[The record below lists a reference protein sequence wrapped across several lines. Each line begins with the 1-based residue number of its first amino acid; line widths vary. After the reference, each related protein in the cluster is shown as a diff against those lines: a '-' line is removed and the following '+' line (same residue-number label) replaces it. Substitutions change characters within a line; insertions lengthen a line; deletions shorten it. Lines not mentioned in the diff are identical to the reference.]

1 MKTTIY
7 MHMKKYILIS
17 SALLSMMSCA
27 AENKDVTV
35 TLPADGP
42 DKIVVHHDLVSDM
55 LSARRRTD
63 LRTVSDTITSVD
75 GKFTF
80 SLDPKGPAH
89 YMLEISDENVADF
102 YASPGE
108 SINVAVETLSP
119 IEYSVS
125 GTQLTEDITAIE
137 KLTAPLDKEY
147 AAMTSSGQQ
156 PSEAQMKDLMERYD
170 TTLASFL
177 SKNPDS
183 PAVAYVLLNMRGEDF
198 LNAYGNMTAKAKE
211 SILMPFVERQAEA
224 ARETIEMQKKREAML
239 NGTTEAPA
247 FTLKDLQGKDVSLSE
262 FRGKW
267 VILDFWGSW
276 CGWCIKGMPRL
287 KEAYKE
293 YVGKVEI
300 IGIDC
305 NETDQAWRDGV
316 AKYELPWVNLYNP
329 KDSGLLEQYLVEGF
343 PTKVIIS
350 PEGKIAE
357 ITVGED
363 PAFYSKLARLVGG
376 GN

>member
-17 SALLSMMSCA
+17 GALLSMMSCA

>member
-7 MHMKKYILIS
+7 MHMKKYIFIS

>member
-305 NETDQAWRDGV
+305 NETEQAWRDGV

>member
-17 SALLSMMSCA
+17 GALLSMMSCA

-198 LNAYGNMTAKAKE
+198 INAYGNMTAKAKE

-293 YVGKVEI
+293 YAGKVEI

-305 NETDQAWRDGV
+305 NETEQAWRDGV

>member
-1 MKTTIY
+1 

-17 SALLSMMSCA
+17 GALLSMMSCA

>member
-17 SALLSMMSCA
+17 GALLSMMSCA

-125 GTQLTEDITAIE
+125 GTQLTEDISAIE

-198 LNAYGNMTAKAKE
+198 INAYGNMTAKAKE

-293 YVGKVEI
+293 YAGKVEI

-305 NETDQAWRDGV
+305 NETEQAWRDGV